1 MEILDSTAI
10 SWIEYVP
17 DKLLLKIRY
26 TNSNTIYAYYNVPS
40 LVYEQLLC
48 AESKGSFVNRFI
60 KEIYDYSVDK
70 R

>member
-10 SWIEYVP
+10 NWIQYFP

-26 TNSNTIYAYYNVPS
+26 TSSDTIYVYYNLPS
-40 LVYEQLLC
+40 VIYEQLLH
-48 AESKGSFVNRFI
+48 AESKGNFVNRFI
-60 KEIYDYSVDK
+60 KEIYDYSVEK